1 MSQQERV
8 WARSNVVVSKLSM
21 AGFLDL
27 VFPDGPFAPSLA
39 STERK
44 LVMDGLRSVHV
55 KLLPRD
61 IITGE
66 IALSKMEGD
75 DISFPVDREGSYYPT
90 PLTNSILSIPA
101 QHPITTSRVG
111 AARPSTRDAS

>member
-1 MSQQERV
+1 MEQEAAMRGCVWAGFCCGVHERYGGKMSQQERV
-8 WARSNVVVSKLSM
+8 WTRSNVVVSNLSM

-44 LVMDGLRSVHV
+44 LVMDGFRSVHV

-75 DISFPVDREGSYYPT
+75 DISFPVGREGSYYP
-90 PLTNSILSIPA
+90 PP
-101 QHPITTSRVG
+101 
-111 AARPSTRDAS
+111 